1 MGNRSARDRRALRL
15 GDLRLKLRARPQHPH
30 RALGR
35 VVRRCR
41 KGSAEIRE
49 RELEGH
55 LEYVERHADEYL
67 VAGPLRDPGTTPLIG
82 SFFLVAAG
90 SADQARAIVS
100 NDQYVKSGMYREII
114 VHAAVP
120 AGGRF
125 MGGVIWESAENLRGK
140 AS

>member
-1 MGNRSARDRRALRL
+1 MAQFAKTVPRVD
-15 GDLRLKLRARPQHPH
+15 GDVFLVLAYD
-30 RALGR
+30 GE
-35 VVRRCR
+35 
-41 KGSAEIRE
+41 GSAASRDN
-49 RELEGH
+49 ELDGH
-55 LEYVERHADEYL
+55 LEYVEKHTDAYL

-90 SADQARAIVS
+90 SADEARAIVS
-100 NDQYVKSGMYREII
+100 NDPYVKSGMYGEII

-125 MGGVIWESAENLRGK
+125 MGGVIWDSAEALRGK